1 MQNKYIKWTK
11 IILNPKSI
19 IPISPLHDP
28 IMCPPTSIA
37 LVSLQALYK
46 VAIINSKDEAA
57 MYTPDSMMA
66 ASLVEEKVNT
76 KQSEYSYLSSK

>member
-1 MQNKYIKWTK
+1 MT
-11 IILNPKSI
+11 LSLASI
-19 IPISPLHDP
+19 AVYNVA
-28 IMCPPTSIA
+28 IA

-57 MYTPDSMMA
+57 MNTPDRTMA

-76 KQSEYSYLSSK
+76 NQSEYSYLLLK

>member
-1 MQNKYIKWTK
+1 MIM
-11 IILNPKSI
+11 ISI
-19 IPISPLHDP
+19 IGCYNIA
-28 IMCPPTSIA
+28 IA

-46 VAIINSKDEAA
+46 VAIINSREEVA
-57 MYTPDSMMA
+57 MHTPESTIA